1 MANVKIV
8 RLLTGEDVLG
18 EIVADDKE
26 VVVLKNPV
34 RIMVMPSKTDPKQPT
49 VGFAPFCEWA
59 VDKQVTLN
67 KSLVLTLLTP
77 VVEFVNQYNTT
88 FGSGVV
94 VPDSKLIIP

>member
-26 VVVLKNPV
+26 VVILKNPV
-34 RIMVMPSKTDPKQPT
+34 RIMVMPSRTDPKQPT

-59 VDKQVTLN
+59 VDKQVTIN
-67 KSLVLTLLTP
+67 KSLVVTLLTP